1 MRLRLTQ
8 DVDQEADGRR
18 ELTVEVFVHERRG
31 GVAELQ
37 PAGAEWRVRW
47 LRGTAD
53 LNRQGSGTATVRV
66 TAPGLYRVRSVAS
79 ARRARDAYVEVS
91 DAEGALHATVLGVD
105 EQVPR
110 MTGPTLQVL
119 EERFGITSARA
130 ARASQRRDS
139 ADALADQLEAG
150 CVHVILPHVVLTVE
164 GLEVPPLQAVSDKQL
179 SYARAVRASAVH
191 GFLSAILARGAKT
204 PRSNVEEQM
213 PMLAGWVQSHLRAE
227 TESRY
232 WLDGQARA
240 SPDIGVLGEAFRAAR
255 AAKVEMPADPLLHIE
270 LGWP

>member
-1 MRLRLTQ
+1 M
-8 DVDQEADGRR
+8 
-18 ELTVEVFVHERRG
+18 
-31 GVAELQ
+31 
-37 PAGAEWRVRW
+37 RW

-53 LNRQGSGTATVRV
+53 LNRQGSGSATVRV
-66 TAPGLYRVRSVAS
+66 TAPWLYRVRSVAS

-91 DAEGALHATVLGVD
+91 DAEGALHATVLGVH

-110 MTGPTLQVL
+110 TTGPTLQAL

-130 ARASQRRDS
+130 ARAAQRRDA
-139 ADALADQLEAG
+139 ADALADQLGAG
-150 CVHVILPHVVLTVE
+150 CVHVMLPHVVLTME

-179 SYARAVRASAVH
+179 AYARAVRASAVH
-191 GFLSAILARGAKT
+191 GFFSVMLARGAKL
-204 PRSNVEEQM
+204 PRSNVAEQM

-240 SPDIGVLGEAFRAAR
+240 APDIGVLGEAFRAAR
-255 AAKVEMPADPLLHIE
+255 AAKVELAADPLLHIE
-270 LGWP
+270 LAWP